1 VHRLSFANP
10 VAFSPENPMAD
21 DKPKNDPTVAEKL
34 LKARKIIICEEIN
47 QTMAKRVMS
56 QLLAMAEDSSDPI
69 QLFVNSQGG
78 HVEAGDSIHDVIGYI
93 APKVQVIGTG
103 YVASAGTHIFLAAEK
118 EDRYCLP
125 NTRFLI
131 HQPSGGAGGSASDI
145 AIQAEQIIKMR
156 ERLAQVISTR
166 TGTDIDRVRLDIERD
181 KWMDT
186 DEAIEYGI
194 VSRVINSSSELP

>member
-1 VHRLSFANP
+1 
-10 VAFSPENPMAD
+10 MAD

-34 LKARKIIICEEIN
+34 LKARKVIICEEIN
-47 QTMAKRVMS
+47 QTMAKRVMG
-56 QLLAMAEDSSDPI
+56 QLLALAEDSSDPI

-93 APKVQVIGTG
+93 APRVQVIGTG
-103 YVASAGTHIFLAAEK
+103 YVASAGTHIFLAADK
-118 EDRYCLP
+118 EDRFCLP

-156 ERLAQVISTR
+156 ERLANVISNR
-166 TGTDIDRVRLDIERD
+166 TGTDIDRVKLDIERD

-186 DEAIEYGI
+186 HEAIEYGI
-194 VSRVINSSSELP
+194 VSKVINRSTEIS

>member
-1 VHRLSFANP
+1 
-10 VAFSPENPMAD
+10 MASQD
-21 DKPKNDPTVAEKL
+21 QKDEKTSASVAEKL
-34 LKARKIIICEEIN
+34 FNARKVLICEEIN
-47 QTMAKRVMS
+47 QKMAKRVMAEM
-56 QLLAMAEDSSDPI
+56 LALAESSSDPI
-69 QLFVNSQGG
+69 HLFVNSQGG
-78 HVEAGDSIHDVIGYI
+78 HVEAGDSIHDIITYI
-93 APKVQVIGTG
+93 EPVVKVIGTG

-118 EDRYCLP
+118 TDRFCLP

-145 AIQAEQIIKMR
+145 AIQAEQIVKMR

-186 DEAIEYGI
+186 EEAIEYGL
-194 VSRVINSSSELP
+194 VNHCLLYTSPSPRDQRGSRMPSSA

>member
-1 VHRLSFANP
+1 MSNTD
-10 VAFSPENPMAD
+10 EN
-21 DKPKNDPTVAEKL
+21 KNKSDHSIPEKL
-34 LKARKIIICEEIN
+34 FGARKVIICEEIN
-47 QTMAKRVMS
+47 QTMAKRVMG
-56 QLLAMAEDSSDPI
+56 QLLALAEISSAPI

-78 HVEAGDSIHDVIGYI
+78 HVEAGDSIHDIIGFI
-93 APKVQVIGTG
+93 EAKVQVIGTG

-145 AIQAEQIIKMR
+145 EIQAEQIIKMR

-166 TGTDIDRVRLDIERD
+166 TGADIERVRTDIERD

-186 DEAIEYGI
+186 EEAIKYGI
-194 VSRVINSSSELP
+194 VSKVIRTEKELK

>member
-1 VHRLSFANP
+1 
-10 VAFSPENPMAD
+10 MASQEQKD
-21 DKPKNDPTVAEKL
+21 EKTSASVAEKL
-34 LKARKIIICEEIN
+34 FNARKVLICEEIN
-47 QTMAKRVMS
+47 QKMAKRVMAEM
-56 QLLAMAEDSSDPI
+56 LALAESSSDPI
-69 QLFVNSQGG
+69 HLFVNSQGG
-78 HVEAGDSIHDVIGYI
+78 HVEAGDSIHDIITYI
-93 APKVQVIGTG
+93 EPVVKVIGTG

-118 EDRYCLP
+118 TDRFCLP

-145 AIQAEQIIKMR
+145 AIQAEQIVKMR

-186 DEAIEYGI
+186 DEAIEYGL
-194 VSRVINSSSELP
+194 VSQVVQNSSQIV

>member
-1 VHRLSFANP
+1 MCIR
-10 VAFSPENPMAD
+10 D
-21 DKPKNDPTVAEKL
+21 
-34 LKARKIIICEEIN
+34 R
-47 QTMAKRVMS
+47 
-56 QLLAMAEDSSDPI
+56 
-69 QLFVNSQGG
+69 
-78 HVEAGDSIHDVIGYI
+78 
-93 APKVQVIGTG
+93 IGTG

-156 ERLAQVISTR
+156 ERLAQVISNR
-166 TGTDIDRVRLDIERD
+166 TGTGIEQVRTDIERD

-186 DEAIEYGI
+186 EDAMEYGI
-194 VSRVINSSSELP
+194 VSRVVYASSDLV